1 MNSRLF
7 RSVLAAAAVSGGA
20 LALSACATH
29 DDVAQAVGAETTRA
43 QAAETQLSDRVTSA
57 DATAKDAVARADAAA
72 ASAKHPFAYS
82 VLMQDD
88 SVVFNTNSAKLS
100 DEAQKRLTEV
110 ADKLK
115 SEDRN
120 VYIEI
125 QGHGD
130 TRGSQAHNRALGGRR
145 AEAVRE
151 YLAAQGVPLP
161 RMTTISYGEEKPKNP
176 ETTPAAHAENRRVVL
191 IVMG

>member
-1 MNSRLF
+1 MKRHVSML
-7 RSVLAAAAVSGGA
+7 VLVAAMGGG

-29 DDVAQAVGAETTRA
+29 DDVAQAVGAETSRA
-43 QAAETQLSDRVTSA
+43 QAAEQQLGDRVSSA

-72 ASAKHPFAYS
+72 TSAKHPFAYS

-88 SVVFNTNSAKLS
+88 SVVFKTNSAMLS
-100 DEAQKRLTEV
+100 DEAQKRLTEL
-110 ADKLK
+110 ADRLK

-130 TRGSQAHNRALGGRR
+130 VRGSRSHNRALGERR

-151 YLAAQGVPLP
+151 YLADQGVPLP
-161 RMTTISYGEEKPKNP
+161 RMTTISYGEARPKTQ

-191 IVMG
+191 VVMG

>member
-1 MNSRLF
+1 MKIRLI
-7 RSVLAAAAVSGGA
+7 RPVLAAAALGSGA
-20 LALSACATH
+20 VALSACATH
-29 DDVAQAVGAETTRA
+29 DDVAQAVGAETSRA
-43 QAAETQLSDRVTSA
+43 QAAEAQLGDRVSSV
-57 DATAKDAVARADAAA
+57 DAAVKDASARADAAA

-88 SVVFNTNSAKLS
+88 SVVFNTNSAKLT

-110 ADKLK
+110 AEKLK

-130 TRGSQAHNRALGGRR
+130 VRGTKAHNRALGERR
-145 AEAVRE
+145 AQAVRE
-151 YLAAQGVPLP
+151 YLASQGVPLP
-161 RMTTISYGEEKPKNP
+161 RMSTISYGEEKPKNA
-176 ETTPAAHAENRRVVL
+176 ETSPDAHAENRRVVL

>member
-1 MNSRLF
+1 MMRHVSIL
-7 RSVLAAAAVSGGA
+7 VLIAAMSGGG

-29 DDVAQAVGAETTRA
+29 DDVAEAVGAETNRA
-43 QAAETQLSDRVTSA
+43 QAAEQQLSERVASA
-57 DATAKDAVARADAAA
+57 DATGKDAVARADAAA
-72 ASAKHPFAYS
+72 AAAKHPFAYS

-88 SVVFNTNSAKLS
+88 SVVFRTNSAQLT
-100 DEAQKRLTEV
+100 DEAQKRLTEL
-110 ADKLK
+110 ADRLK

-120 VYIEI
+120 VFIEI

-130 TRGSQAHNRALGGRR
+130 VRGSKSHNRALGERR

-151 YLAAQGVPLP
+151 YLAGQGVPLP
-161 RMTTISYGEEKPKNP
+161 RMTTISYGEERVKNQ